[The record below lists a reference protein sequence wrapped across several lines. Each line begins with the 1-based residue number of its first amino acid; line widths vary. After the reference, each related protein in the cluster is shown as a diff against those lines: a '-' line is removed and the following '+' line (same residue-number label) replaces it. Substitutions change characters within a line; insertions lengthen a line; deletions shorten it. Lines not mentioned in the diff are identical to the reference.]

1 MRRMSTDQDPQEVGL
16 DELIRSDGT
25 SGPAGEPDA
34 AVPPEAASDSDG
46 NADASPPASP
56 EETSPEEIYEETMV
70 RFAVITEEWQKARD
84 ALLGG

>member
-1 MRRMSTDQDPQEVGL
+1 MSTDQDPQEVGL
-16 DELIRSDGT
+16 YELIRLGGT
-25 SGPAGEPDA
+25 SSPAGEPDA

-56 EETSPEEIYEETMV
+56 EEIYEETMI